1 MRTYPH
7 HLTTDLPELPVPR
20 LDESLERY
28 RTASAALYD
37 LEGEADVNQAIADL
51 MMGYAP
57 ALQQTLEDF
66 DTTMAETGSNWM
78 AEQWMER
85 YLTNRNPLQL
95 TTNATYQLHLPTA
108 GAGVDRIVEL
118 LQRIGSI
125 HILQARRATPAEL
138 DVQGRR
144 MSMDGWAEFN
154 GGIRTPGID
163 EDLWMRA
170 GTGATYRTIGILYQ
184 GRMWEVP
191 LTGSEGK
198 LLDATHLRASVE
210 TVLQQSEPAQQNFA
224 AFSSIGSE
232 LLSLGA
238 PWDAEENRS
247 MYNRLVNML
256 FTLTLDPQPTDELDT
271 LRRWAFEPGNAWVY
285 KPISYLVAL
294 DSDLVAAHVEHS
306 VLEAGTLATAVA
318 RMQAVDPQTLETQ
331 PDPHVT
337 APQELV
343 WHGVDYDPAEIGT
356 PAETLRM
363 QRVVVRRDEDLPY
376 PMSFETAA
384 QLILMIGQLLTYG
397 SIRAQAQPCD
407 MRHFRAGRSDIIR
420 PVTVEAVNFVTA
432 VVQGQATTEQ
442 FAAALTAHRGWV
454 RAAQSG
460 KVFDRHLMMLEH
472 IAQELGGADADFF
485 TKHTK
490 AREHFLMTTTAD
502 STAVMVR
509 SLFAPADEAG
519 FGISYA
525 PVPDGI
531 EFTLTWSDSTP
542 RPEAFLGNLQPAAD
556 LLYNF
561 TRSLGSTE

>member
-1 MRTYPH
+1 VRTYPH
-7 HLTTDLPELPVPR
+7 HLTTDLPELPVPH

-37 LEGEADVNQAIADL
+37 PEGEADVNQALADF
-51 MMGYAP
+51 MMGFAP
-57 ALQQTLEDF
+57 ALQQTLEDYAGA
-66 DTTMAETGSNWM
+66 MAVSGSNWL
-78 AEQWMER
+78 AEQWLER
-85 YLTNRNPLQL
+85 YLRNRQPLQA
-95 TTNATYQLHLPTA
+95 TTNVTYQLNLST
-108 GAGVDRIVEL
+108 GTTGVERIVEL
-118 LQRIGSI
+118 IQRIGSI

-138 DVQGRR
+138 DTQGRR
-144 MSMDGWAEFN
+144 LTMDPWVEFN
-154 GGIRTPGID
+154 GGIRTPALG

-170 GTGATYRTIGILYQ
+170 GTGATYRTIGVLYR

-191 LTGSEGK
+191 LTGSQGK
-198 LLDATHLRASVE
+198 LLDAAQLRASLE
-210 TVLQQSEPAQQNFA
+210 TVLATAEPAAQNFT
-224 AFSSIGSE
+224 AFSALGSE
-232 LLSLGA
+232 VLSLAA
-238 PWDAEENRS
+238 PWNLEENRS

-384 QLILMIGQLLTYG
+384 QLILTIGQLLTYG

-442 FAAALTAHRGWV
+442 FAAALTAHRDWV

-460 KVFDRHLMMLEH
+460 KVFDRHLLMLEH

-502 STAVMVR
+502 STAVIIR